1 MGFLDNTSITVD
13 AILTKKGR
21 ELLARGDDSFKITKF
36 ALADD
41 EVDYKLWDTSH
52 PNGSNYYGAV
62 IENMPVLEAFTD
74 QTQVMRY
81 RLVTLDKNTT
91 RMPVLTVTPQN
102 TDLTA
107 GAAGVKVVASTN
119 TNADTS
125 FTFELNDTSIA
136 YLFPVDASGN
146 AIDSQ
151 NFITIQ
157 DTESSATVVSEKEV
171 EVRAKSLRTAK
182 SARLTIIGNNTGIT
196 KSITLPTLKDQST

>member
-1 MGFLDNTSITVD
+1 
-13 AILTKKGR
+13 
-21 ELLARGDDSFKITKF
+21 
-36 ALADD
+36 
-41 EVDYKLWDTSH
+41 
-52 PNGSNYYGAV
+52 
-62 IENMPVLEAFTD
+62 
-74 QTQVMRY
+74 MRY

-196 KSITLPTLKDQST
+196 KSITLTTLKDQST

>member
-136 YLFPVDASGN
+136 YLFPIDASGN

-196 KSITLPTLKDQST
+196 KSITLTTLKDQST

>member
-21 ELLARGDDSFKITKF
+21 ELLARGDGSFKVAKF
-36 ALADD
+36 SLADD
-41 EVDYKLWDTSH
+41 EIDYKLWDTAH

-196 KSITLPTLKDQST
+196 KSITLTTLKDQST

>member
-196 KSITLPTLKDQST
+196 KSITLTTLKDQST

>member
-21 ELLARGDDSFKITKF
+21 EVLARGDDSFKITKF

-196 KSITLPTLKDQST
+196 KSITLTTLKDQST